1 MNQNQ
6 IKWLATG
13 LMLAEHIGLVLN
25 LEILRIIGRLSF
37 PLFVWVFAQ
46 NWKRDN
52 DKNKLSK
59 RLLLFGILSQ
69 IPYAI
74 LTNQVNLNVMFS
86 FFWITKTFL
95 YLRKSENKLLVL
107 AVGMI
112 GGEILKIDYGWYG
125 IASSLLMLEFKVSQ
139 HWILGWSLINV
150 AYTVYSGSL
159 AQMAALFAPLILIF
173 YKPGNDEKPSE
184 LGKKFFYYGYPIH
197 MAGLAI
203 IRGLM

>member
-6 IKWLATG
+6 IKWIATG
-13 LMLAEHIGLVLN
+13 LMLTDHIGLILN
-25 LEILRIIGRLSF
+25 LQILRILGRLSF
-37 PLFVWVFAQ
+37 PLFIWVFAQ
-46 NWKRDN
+46 NWRREN
-52 DKNKLSK
+52 DKNKLS
-59 RLLLFGILSQ
+59 RQLLLFAILSQ
-69 IPYAI
+69 IPYV
-74 LTNQVNLNVMFS
+74 LMSNQLKLNVMFS

-150 AYTVYSGSL
+150 AYTIYSGWHP
-159 AQMAALFAPLILIF
+159 QIFAIFTPLILIF
-173 YKPGNDEKPSE
+173 YKPNHDRKPSAIE
-184 LGKKFFYYGYPIH
+184 KRFFYYFYPIH
-197 MAGLAI
+197 IAGLAALRAI
-203 IRGLM
+203 I